1 MDFEVL
7 IIGSDVNAYYMARC
21 THEAYNKKAYMLIK
35 DDLAYTKHSKI
46 INRIYNSGIWDEKTF
61 VDAVND
67 FAFKCKGKKVVVI
80 SSNETYAEF
89 LVKNKSKFSD
99 NVLFNYPNFELLSS
113 LTNKESFY
121 KTYENSNLSFPKTIY
136 FDIKCND
143 LTKLDLTYPVI
154 IKPANVVMYNH
165 LSFYK
170 KKKIYKVENAEE
182 LTRVILAIKASEYK
196 DTLIIQE
203 YIPGDDSH
211 LFDAVVYCGKDQKVK
226 LISLAQIGL
235 QEHNPN
241 MVGNA
246 AVLINGFNSFN
257 VDTSLIVNDI
267 KKFMNKVGYQGFA
280 EFDLKYDSRDKIFK
294 VLEIN
299 ARQGRCSYYIAAA
312 GYNLVKILVDDL
324 LYNVKMNYT
333 FIDKK
338 IMLTFVNKSII
349 KKYIDNKRFKN
360 AALRLYKQSVNP
372 LKYSKDNLIIRRLLL
387 YKRDKNYK
395 KSYKLYKW

>member
-1 MDFEVL
+1 M
-7 IIGSDVNAYYMARC
+7 
-21 THEAYNKKAYMLIK
+21 
-35 DDLAYTKHSKI
+35 
-46 INRIYNSGIWDEKTF
+46 
-61 VDAVND
+61 
-67 FAFKCKGKKVVVI
+67 
-80 SSNETYAEF
+80 
-89 LVKNKSKFSD
+89 
-99 NVLFNYPNFELLSS
+99 
-113 LTNKESFY
+113 
-121 KTYENSNLSFPKTIY
+121 
-136 FDIKCND
+136 
-143 LTKLDLTYPVI
+143 TKLDLTYPVI

>member
-136 FDIKCND
+136 FDISIFI
-143 LTKLDLTYPVI
+143 L
-154 IKPANVVMYNH
+154 NVM
-165 LSFYK
+165 
-170 KKKIYKVENAEE
+170 
-182 LTRVILAIKASEYK
+182 T
-196 DTLIIQE
+196 
-203 YIPGDDSH
+203 
-211 LFDAVVYCGKDQKVK
+211 
-226 LISLAQIGL
+226 
-235 QEHNPN
+235 
-241 MVGNA
+241 
-246 AVLINGFNSFN
+246 
-257 VDTSLIVNDI
+257 
-267 KKFMNKVGYQGFA
+267 
-280 EFDLKYDSRDKIFK
+280 
-294 VLEIN
+294 
-299 ARQGRCSYYIAAA
+299 
-312 GYNLVKILVDDL
+312 
-324 LYNVKMNYT
+324 
-333 FIDKK
+333 
-338 IMLTFVNKSII
+338 
-349 KKYIDNKRFKN
+349 
-360 AALRLYKQSVNP
+360 
-372 LKYSKDNLIIRRLLL
+372 
-387 YKRDKNYK
+387 
-395 KSYKLYKW
+395 